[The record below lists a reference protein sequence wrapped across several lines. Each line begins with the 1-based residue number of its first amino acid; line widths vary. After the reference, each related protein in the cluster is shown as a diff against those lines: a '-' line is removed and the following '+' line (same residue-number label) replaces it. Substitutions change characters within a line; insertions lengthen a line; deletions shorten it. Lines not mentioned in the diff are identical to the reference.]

1 MGYMEKTCYRFFGG
15 FLSVQE
21 KWLNKMAGEGYR
33 LAHVGKLA
41 YRFETY
47 GSGKVQY
54 RVEFIGAKPKEDA
67 EEYYGFLE
75 SFGYRVFYKNINL
88 NASLGKIRWR
98 PWAGKGG
105 KIASNA
111 TTYNRELLIVEKA
124 DNGKPFELHTTYEDK
139 QGYYKAL
146 GKPYLSLAL
155 MSAAL
160 GISMQAW
167 AFCIFSA
174 CSLIPF
180 GAYQAEL
187 FRLKKQSREKEW

>member
-1 MGYMEKTCYRFFGG
+1 MGNH
-15 FLSVQE
+15 LSCIP
-21 KWLNKMAGEGYR
+21 LMR
-33 LAHVGKLA
+33 IS
-41 YRFETY
+41 R
-47 GSGKVQY
+47 
-54 RVEFIGAKPKEDA
+54 
-67 EEYYGFLE
+67 
-75 SFGYRVFYKNINL
+75 
-88 NASLGKIRWR
+88 
-98 PWAGKGG
+98 
-105 KIASNA
+105 
-111 TTYNRELLIVEKA
+111 
-124 DNGKPFELHTTYEDK
+124 
-139 QGYYKAL
+139 YKAL